1 MEAAGMNSDDA
12 VALAA
17 AAAGTAAAPP
27 KKDRRIVSWTPE
39 EDDLLREQVALH
51 GIVNWTKIASQF
63 RDKSGRQCRRRWNS
77 YLNSDCKKGGW
88 SPEEDKLLCEA
99 QKVYGNRWT
108 EIAKVVSG
116 RTDNAVKNRF
126 STLCKKRATNEA
138 LFKENS
144 GSFLNSNKRVIIQ
157 NGCITVQ
164 TRELSIPT
172 KQMRYNISDLKESN
186 ISEQYTG
193 NHEMK
198 KDQLR
203 SPLAV
208 LAPNCD
214 IAGGL
219 LTQNHVGND
228 SRTAVYDEN
237 KTTCTFFRKDD
248 PKVTALLQQ
257 AELLSSLAHK
267 VNAENTKESLDDA
280 WKGIQDY
287 LAQTE
292 ETEIL
297 SRKISGTEF
306 VLDDFTDLIEDLKG
320 TNTTGLQSLRQSE
333 LHQNS
338 EGTSEYST
346 GLAEHFE
353 TQRNE
358 MDHQTD
364 NCSFNNNTEVNG
376 PHKDM
381 QLPSITTHQEE
392 VLPPIKMPKEND
404 ESSCNVSNSQ
414 FASPLPTTPPFRSL
428 ADEITTPEFTEKRF
442 LLDLIG
448 LPSPAPSPKSSQQPT
463 CKKALLDSL

>member
-1 MEAAGMNSDDA
+1 MEAAGMNSDGA
-12 VALAA
+12 VAP
-17 AAAGTAAAPP
+17 AAAGAVGTEAAPP

-51 GIVNWTKIASQF
+51 GIVNWTKISSQF
-63 RDKSGRQCRRRWNS
+63 KDKSGRQCRRRWNA
-77 YLNSDCKKGGW
+77 YLNSECKKGGW
-88 SPEEDKLLCEA
+88 SAEEDKLLCEA

-126 STLCKKRATNEA
+126 STLCKKRAKNEA

-144 GSFLNSNKRVIIQ
+144 GSFLNPNKRVIIQ

-172 KQMRYNISDLKESN
+172 NQMRYNNSDRKEN
-186 ISEQYTG
+186 KISEQYLG

-208 LAPNCD
+208 LAQNCD

-219 LTQNHVGND
+219 LTQNHGGND
-228 SRTAVYDEN
+228 SRTAVYDDN
-237 KTTCTFFRKDD
+237 KTTGTFLRKDD
-248 PKVTALLQQ
+248 PKLTALLQQ
-257 AELLSSLAHK
+257 AELLSSLAQK
-267 VNAENTKESLDDA
+267 VNADDSKESLDDA
-280 WKGIQDY
+280 WKEIQDY

-297 SRKISGTEF
+297 SRTISGTEF

-320 TNTTGLQSLRQSE
+320 TNTIGLQSLSQ
-333 LHQNS
+333 
-338 EGTSEYST
+338 GTSEYSI
-346 GLAEHFE
+346 GSAEHFE
-353 TQRNE
+353 TQGNE
-358 MDHQTD
+358 RDHRTD
-364 NCSFNNNTEVNG
+364 NYSSNNNMEVNG
-376 PHKDM
+376 PHKDV
-381 QLPSITTHQEE
+381 QLPSIATSQEE
-392 VLPPIKMPKEND
+392 VLPPTKKPKEND
-404 ESSCNVSNSQ
+404 ENSCRVSNSQ

-428 ADEITTPEFTEKRF
+428 ADEIPTPEFTASEKRF
-442 LLDLIG
+442 LLGLIG